1 MSGGAVIPRVSMTLL
16 AALVL
21 DDRSDVPYADLERQ
35 RVLRV
40 HAAQFAHER
49 DHVLHGAAGQALD
62 AHECP
67 AASLREAGDRPGL
80 DSVKLSHA
88 QPPCSAVR
96 RREQRFPYSGV
107 PGKGA
112 ISDRANLL
120 RPGALVAP
128 GDRELDPLVVLEAAV
143 AVSLDG
149 GVVDEDVR
157 RAVIGGDETIALVRV
172 EPLHCALSHC
182 ALLPRRSSG
191 CTGRAS
197 QAVATARPSG
207 AGPGNRGAR
216 RQKFR
221 GRCKTD
227 TNFDCNQL
235 HLTPCDGLTHR
246 AGAAWCQPTRP
257 GVRDAGG
264 SASRCNVQAAAL
276 L

>member
-1 MSGGAVIPRVSMTLL
+1 MSRRQPLRSRGSSRSGFRKTQSRSAS
-16 AALVL
+16 VL
-21 DDRSDVPYADLERQ
+21 Q
-35 RVLRV
+35 
-40 HAAQFAHER
+40 
-49 DHVLHGAAGQALD
+49 
-62 AHECP
+62 
-67 AASLREAGDRPGL
+67 
-80 DSVKLSHA
+80 
-88 QPPCSAVR
+88 SAVASDDSLTPVSR
-96 RREQRFPYSGV
+96 R
-107 PGKGA
+107 KGA
-112 ISDRANLL
+112 ISNRANLL
-120 RPGALVAP
+120 GPGALVAT

-172 EPLHCALSHC
+172 EPLHCALSHY

-257 GVRDAGG
+257 GVRDAG
-264 SASRCNVQAAAL
+264 
-276 L
+276 